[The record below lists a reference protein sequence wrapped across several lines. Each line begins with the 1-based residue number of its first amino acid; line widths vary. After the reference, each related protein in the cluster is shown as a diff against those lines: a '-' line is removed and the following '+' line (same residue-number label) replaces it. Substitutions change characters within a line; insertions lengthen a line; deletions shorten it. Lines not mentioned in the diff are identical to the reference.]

1 MRYRARKPPLEGTLS
16 TQRHFDRNQSQGGRP
31 AGYRA
36 FTALVLWTLAIVAG
50 CQTKPQ
56 AAVETPVE
64 SPVATPAE
72 SSQPAQ
78 QPPQAA
84 HSAIDAPQAAPAIT
98 QRLTQPAVT
107 PRQTEVELARDTRVQ
122 QWLAEKEIVTPVDLS
137 MKTPVSKQE
146 PESAAEQPL
155 AVVTGAQAM
164 PALRPGMADEPV
176 SVNFDNVEIRTV
188 LKTVGDITGINFI
201 PHEQVS
207 GTVTVMSPTPIRLGD
222 IYAFLQSILDVHGYA
237 TIETDNAV
245 KVIPKAEA
253 VKNHLQVRI
262 GANPADIPKIDT
274 IVTQIL
280 PLKYADASDVSQIIQ
295 PLLSTGA
302 QMATYPRT
310 NSLMITDTSSNL
322 HHIAQVIQ
330 QLDVAGSKERVMLF
344 PLTHASAQV
353 LSEQITRILEKGKN
367 VAAQAGRSQAAA
379 TGGPKILPDERT
391 NSIIVIAGEQEA
403 ETIRDLIE
411 QLDIERPVGMNN
423 VHVTYLK
430 NADANEVSRSLEQ
443 ALSSMKLTG
452 TDAGVLQ
459 IQVTP
464 DPSTNALVIVAS
476 PQDFEVISQIVEK
489 LDIIRE
495 QVLVEML
502 IMEVTEESLR
512 EIGIDWATMDTV
524 VSDSIRGFG
533 VTNLGPRVDYLSG
546 TSEGLNVGAWKRT
559 DSGVQIGAILHALQN
574 ESGVNILSTPS
585 ILTSNHRTAK
595 IVVGENRPFVTDA
608 RITEST
614 EATDATVIKSY
625 EYKDVGITLEIT
637 PHVSQSG
644 LIRLEV
650 DSEFTKLTED
660 VTTLSEDTPIT
671 AKRTAQTVVTMG
683 SGATIV
689 IGGMIRDDTTKAV
702 TKVPLL
708 GDLPLIGALF
718 QNQRDLVQKTNLLL
732 FITPHIMSSQEDL
745 QNMTEMKKDE
755 MAPAFEKNK

>member
-1 MRYRARKPPLEGTLS
+1 MEDTLS
-16 TQRHFDRNQSQGGRP
+16 TQRHPDRNHSQGGRT
-31 AGYRA
+31 AGCRA
-36 FTALVLWTLAIVAG
+36 LAALALWTLAIVTG

-56 AAVETPVE
+56 AAVESPAQPAVE
-64 SPVATPAE
+64 SPAE

-78 QPPQAA
+78 QQAVHPDPVNPDEPQPAPVVAQRITQPPAA
-84 HSAIDAPQAAPAIT
+84 TRENAAAPV
-98 QRLTQPAVT
+98 RDN
-107 PRQTEVELARDTRVQ
+107 QTR
-122 QWLAEKEIVTPVDLS
+122 QWLAEKEVITPVDLS
-137 MKTPVSKQE
+137 VQVPAAKQE
-146 PESAAEQPL
+146 PQAAKEQPL
-155 AVVTGAQAM
+155 AVVTPAQTM
-164 PALRPGMADEPV
+164 PSLRPGMADELV

-201 PHEQVS
+201 PHEQVT

-222 IYAFLQSILDVHGYA
+222 LYAFLQSILDVHGYA

-262 GANPADIPKIDT
+262 GADPADIPRTDM

-367 VAAQAGRSQAAA
+367 GPAQGGRAQATT
-379 TGGPKILPDERT
+379 TGAGPKILPDDRT
-391 NSIIVIAGEQEA
+391 NSILVIAGEQEA
-403 ETIRDLIE
+403 ETVRDLIG

-443 ALSSMKLTG
+443 ALASMKLTG
-452 TDAGVLQ
+452 ADNATQQ

-476 PQDFEVISQIVEK
+476 PQDFEVISQIIEK
-489 LDIIRE
+489 LDIVRE

-533 VTNLGPRVDYLSG
+533 VTNLGPRVDYMAG
-546 TSEGLNVGAWKRT
+546 TSEGLNVGAWKET
-559 DSGVQIGAILHALQN
+559 QDGVQIGAILHALQN

-650 DSEFTKLTED
+650 DSEFTKLTEN

-671 AKRTAQTVVTMG
+671 AKRSAQTVVTMG

-702 TKVPLL
+702 TKIPLL
-708 GDLPLIGALF
+708 GDLPLVGALF

-745 QNMTEMKKDE
+745 QNMTKMKKDE

>member
-1 MRYRARKPPLEGTLS
+1 MG
-16 TQRHFDRNQSQGGRP
+16 GGR
-31 AGYRA
+31 AARHG
-36 FTALVLWTLAIVAG
+36 ALSALALWTLATVSG
-50 CQTKPQ
+50 CQTQNQK
-56 AAVETPVE
+56 AAETPAAPTPVVQTQPEPAKPVE
-64 SPVATPAE
+64 NAPQVSPPVPQRITQPPVAAR
-72 SSQPAQ
+72 AN
-78 QPPQAA
+78 
-84 HSAIDAPQAAPAIT
+84 SADP
-98 QRLTQPAVT
+98 
-107 PRQTEVELARDTRVQ
+107 ARDIPANR
-122 QWLAEKEIVTPVDLS
+122 WLAEKEVITPVELAP
-137 MKTPVSKQE
+137 PVPSPAQE
-146 PESAAEQPL
+146 PVAEQPPG
-155 AVVTGAQAM
+155 VTLVPQVM
-164 PALRPGMADEPV
+164 PSLRPGMADEMV

-188 LKTVGDITGINFI
+188 LKTIGDITGINFI
-201 PHEQVS
+201 PAERVT

-222 IYAFLQSILDVHGYA
+222 LYAFLQSILDVHGYA
-237 TIETDNAV
+237 TIETENAV
-245 KVIPKAEA
+245 KVVPKAEA
-253 VKNHLQVRI
+253 AKNHVQVRI
-262 GANPADIPKIDT
+262 GADPADIPKNDG
-274 IVTQIL
+274 IVTQIIA
-280 PLKYADASDVSQIIQ
+280 LKYADVSEVSQIIE
-295 PLLSTGA
+295 PVLSTGA
-302 QMATYPRT
+302 QMATYTRT
-310 NSLMITDTSSNL
+310 NSLMITDTSANL
-322 HHIAQVIQ
+322 HHVAQIIQ
-330 QLDVAGSKERVMLF
+330 QLDVAGSKEKARLF

-353 LSEQITRILEKGKN
+353 LSEQITRILERGKGPT
-367 VAAQAGRSQAAA
+367 AQAGRAQTAGASSS
-379 TGGPKILPDERT
+379 GPRLLPDERT
-391 NSIIVIAGEQEA
+391 NSILVIAGEQETQ
-403 ETIRDLIE
+403 TISDLIA
-411 QLDIERPVGMNN
+411 QLDIERPTGMNN

-443 ALSSMKLTG
+443 ALSSMRLTG
-452 TDAGVLQ
+452 SNSISQQ

-476 PQDFEVISQIVEK
+476 PQDFEVVSQIVEK
-489 LDIIRE
+489 LDIVRE

-533 VTNLGPRVDYLSG
+533 VTNLGPRVDYLAG

-559 DSGVQIGAILHALQN
+559 DSGIQIGAILHALQN

-585 ILTSNHRTAK
+585 ILTSNHRKAK

-650 DSEFTKLTED
+650 NSEFTKLTED

-671 AKRTAQTVVTMG
+671 AKRSAQTVVTMG

-708 GDLPLIGALF
+708 GDLPLIGGLF

-745 QNMTEMKKDE
+745 TNMTDRKKDE
-755 MAPAFEKNK
+755 MAPALEKKSK

>member
-1 MRYRARKPPLEGTLS
+1 
-16 TQRHFDRNQSQGGRP
+16 
-31 AGYRA
+31 
-36 FTALVLWTLAIVAG
+36 LAIVTG

-56 AAVETPVE
+56 AAVESPAQPAVE
-64 SPVATPAE
+64 SPAE

-78 QPPQAA
+78 QQAVHPDPVNPDEPQPAPVVAQRITQPPAA
-84 HSAIDAPQAAPAIT
+84 TRENAAAPV
-98 QRLTQPAVT
+98 RDN
-107 PRQTEVELARDTRVQ
+107 QTR
-122 QWLAEKEIVTPVDLS
+122 QWLAEKEVITPVDLS
-137 MKTPVSKQE
+137 VQVPAAKQE
-146 PESAAEQPL
+146 PQAAKEQPL
-155 AVVTGAQAM
+155 AVVTPAQTM
-164 PALRPGMADEPV
+164 PSLRPGMADELV

-201 PHEQVS
+201 PHEQVT

-222 IYAFLQSILDVHGYA
+222 LYAFLQSILDVHGYA

-262 GANPADIPKIDT
+262 GADPADIPRTDM

-367 VAAQAGRSQAAA
+367 GPAQGGRAQATT
-379 TGGPKILPDERT
+379 TGAGPKILPDDRT
-391 NSIIVIAGEQEA
+391 NSILVIAGEQEA
-403 ETIRDLIE
+403 ETVRDLIG

-443 ALSSMKLTG
+443 ALASMKLTG
-452 TDAGVLQ
+452 ADNATQQ

-476 PQDFEVISQIVEK
+476 PQDFEVISQIIEK
-489 LDIIRE
+489 LDIVRE

-533 VTNLGPRVDYLSG
+533 VTNLGPRVDYMAG
-546 TSEGLNVGAWKRT
+546 TSEGLNVGAWKET
-559 DSGVQIGAILHALQN
+559 QDGVQIGAILHALQN

-650 DSEFTKLTED
+650 DSEFTKLTEN

-671 AKRTAQTVVTMG
+671 AKRSAQTVVTMG

-702 TKVPLL
+702 TKIPLL
-708 GDLPLIGALF
+708 GDLPLVGALF

-745 QNMTEMKKDE
+745 QNMTKMKKDE

>member
-1 MRYRARKPPLEGTLS
+1 MT
-16 TQRHFDRNQSQGGRP
+16 
-31 AGYRA
+31 
-36 FTALVLWTLAIVAG
+36 G

-56 AAVETPVE
+56 AAVESPAQRAVE
-64 SPVATPAE
+64 SPAE

-78 QPPQAA
+78 QQAVHPDPVNPDEPQPAPVVAQRITQPPAA
-84 HSAIDAPQAAPAIT
+84 TRENAAAPV
-98 QRLTQPAVT
+98 RDN
-107 PRQTEVELARDTRVQ
+107 QTR
-122 QWLAEKEIVTPVDLS
+122 QWLAEKEVITPVDLS
-137 MKTPVSKQE
+137 VQVPAAKQE
-146 PESAAEQPL
+146 PQAAKEQPL
-155 AVVTGAQAM
+155 AVVTPAQTM
-164 PALRPGMADEPV
+164 PSLRPGMADELV

-201 PHEQVS
+201 PHEQVT

-222 IYAFLQSILDVHGYA
+222 LYAFLQSILDVHGYA

-262 GANPADIPKIDT
+262 GADPADIPRTDM

-367 VAAQAGRSQAAA
+367 GPAQGGRAQATT
-379 TGGPKILPDERT
+379 TGAGPKILPDDRT
-391 NSIIVIAGEQEA
+391 NSILVIAGEQEA
-403 ETIRDLIE
+403 ETVRDLIG

-443 ALSSMKLTG
+443 ALASMKLTG
-452 TDAGVLQ
+452 ADNATQQ

-476 PQDFEVISQIVEK
+476 PQDFEVISQIIEK
-489 LDIIRE
+489 LDIVRE
-495 QVLVEML
+495 QVLVEMV

-512 EIGIDWATMDTV
+512 EIGVDWATMDTV
-524 VSDSIRGFG
+524 VFDSIRGFG
-533 VTNLGPRVDYLSG
+533 VTNLGPRVDYMAG

-650 DSEFTKLTED
+650 DSEFTKLTEN
-660 VTTLSEDTPIT
+660 VTTLSADTPIT
-671 AKRTAQTVVTMG
+671 AKRSAQTVVTMG

-708 GDLPLIGALF
+708 GDLPLVGPLF

-745 QNMTEMKKDE
+745 QNMTEMKKEE

>member
-1 MRYRARKPPLEGTLS
+1 
-16 TQRHFDRNQSQGGRP
+16 
-31 AGYRA
+31 
-36 FTALVLWTLAIVAG
+36 
-50 CQTKPQ
+50 
-56 AAVETPVE
+56 
-64 SPVATPAE
+64 
-72 SSQPAQ
+72 
-78 QPPQAA
+78 
-84 HSAIDAPQAAPAIT
+84 
-98 QRLTQPAVT
+98 
-107 PRQTEVELARDTRVQ
+107 
-122 QWLAEKEIVTPVDLS
+122 
-137 MKTPVSKQE
+137 
-146 PESAAEQPL
+146 
-155 AVVTGAQAM
+155 
-164 PALRPGMADEPV
+164 MADEMV

-201 PHEQVS
+201 PHERVT

-222 IYAFLQSILDVHGYA
+222 IYSFLQSILDVHGYA
-237 TIETDNAV
+237 TIETGNAV
-245 KVIPKAEA
+245 KVVPKAEA

-262 GANPADIPKIDT
+262 GADPTDIPKTDG
-274 IVTQIL
+274 IVTQII
-280 PLKYADASDVSQIIQ
+280 PLKYADASEVSQIIE
-295 PLLSTGA
+295 PVLSTGA
-302 QMATYPRT
+302 QMATYSRT
-310 NSLMITDTSSNL
+310 NSLMITDTSANL
-322 HHIAQVIQ
+322 HHIAQIIQ
-330 QLDVAGSKERVMLF
+330 QLDVAGSKEKVHLF

-353 LSEQITRILEKGKN
+353 LSEQITRILEKGKST
-367 VAAQAGRSQAAA
+367 AQAGRAQAAA
-379 TGGPKILPDERT
+379 ASGSGPRILPDDRT
-391 NSIIVIAGEQEA
+391 NSILVIAGEQET
-403 ETIRDLIE
+403 EIVSDLIA

-443 ALSSMKLTG
+443 ALSSMRLTG
-452 TDAGVLQ
+452 SNDVSQ
-459 IQVTP
+459 QVQVTP

-489 LDIIRE
+489 LDIVRE

-502 IMEVTEESLR
+502 IMEVTEESLK

-533 VTNLGPRVDYLSG
+533 VTNLGPRVDYLAG

-585 ILTSNHRTAK
+585 ILTSNHRKAK

-650 DSEFTKLTED
+650 NSEFTKLTED

-671 AKRTAQTVVTMG
+671 AKRSAQTVVTMG

-702 TKVPLL
+702 TKIPLL
-708 GDLPLIGALF
+708 GDLPLVGGLF

-732 FITPHIMSSQEDL
+732 FITPHIMSSQDDL
-745 QNMTEMKKDE
+745 TNMTDRKREE
-755 MAPAFEKNK
+755 MAPVLEKKK